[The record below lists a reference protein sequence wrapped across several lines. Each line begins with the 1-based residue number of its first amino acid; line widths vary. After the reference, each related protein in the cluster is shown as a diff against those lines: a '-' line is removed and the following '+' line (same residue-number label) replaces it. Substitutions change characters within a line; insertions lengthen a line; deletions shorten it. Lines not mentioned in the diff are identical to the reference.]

1 MTSPTLMVNVDYP
14 HAGLLRPVT
23 DEERETYERDGAAI
37 LKGIIPAEWVEY
49 MRDAVDRLL
58 ARSDPSSQNYADEG
72 DPRFFAQAFPWLADE
87 GFKAWAIYGP
97 LKDLARQVMSDVKGL
112 NFFYDQIF
120 VKEPGATKPTP
131 WHQDFPYLPVQGS
144 QILRIWV
151 PFDVVTAEGGAVR
164 YLKGSHSWGV
174 VYHPVGFKA
183 IPAITDA
190 YLDSPYVDQPDFDAD
205 YDRYDWLVGEAEP
218 GDALLHH
225 PMTVHGSPGNA
236 SGNFRRAVTSI
247 YTGDKVTWNP
257 HSANMFNNKSLTGHV
272 EAPDLPPGG
281 PVDCAL
287 FPRVWP
293 EVQTE

>member
-1 MTSPTLMVNVDYP
+1 MTSPTLMVHVDYP
-14 HAGLLRPVT
+14 DAGLLRPVT
-23 DEERETYERDGAAI
+23 DEEREAYEKDGAAI

-58 ARSDPSSQNYADEG
+58 ARSEPSSQNYADEG
-72 DPRFFAQAFPWLADE
+72 KPRFFAQAFPWLSDE

-120 VKEPGATKPTP
+120 VKEPGATKATP
-131 WHQDFPYLPVQGS
+131 WHQDFPYLPIRGS

-151 PFDVVTAEGGAVR
+151 PFDVVSAEGGAVR
-164 YLKGSHSWGV
+164 YLKGSHNWGV
-174 VYHPVGFKA
+174 VYHPIGFKA

-190 YLDSPYVDQPDFDAD
+190 YVDSPYVDQPDFDAE
-205 YDRYDWLVGEAEP
+205 YERYDWLVGEAEP

-225 PMTVHGSPGNA
+225 PMTVHGSPGNTT
-236 SGNFRRAVTSI
+236 GNFRRAVTSI
-247 YTGDKVTWNP
+247 YTGDQVTWNP
-257 HSANMFNNKSLTGHV
+257 HSANMFNNKDLTGHV
-272 EAPDLPPGG
+272 EMPDLPPGG
-281 PVDCAL
+281 PVDSAL

-293 EVQTE
+293 EVQTG